1 MLAAEKDEV
10 VRTRYQQEIVIFEQ
24 AINVRT
30 ALNAY
35 TSRYGNAP
43 KTLQQL
49 VPEFLPQLPEIKDSF
64 ILVYDPP
71 TLRLQRPDRKKK
83 TETGIPWK

>member
-1 MLAAEKDEV
+1 M
-10 VRTRYQQEIVIFEQ
+10 VRTRYQQEIVIFKQ
-24 AINVRT
+24 ALNVQT

-35 TSRYGNAP
+35 ASQHGNAP
-43 KTLQQL
+43 NTLQQL

-64 ILVYDPP
+64 VLVYDPP

-83 TETGIPWK
+83 AETGIPRKEN